1 MKQLRIIT
9 IASLLV
15 LLLSACG
22 HKDEESKQ
30 TEEPKQE
37 KQETKT
43 TEKDKAKTEDSKKE
57 EKKENV
63 KQETK
68 TEAKT
73 ADVQKT
79 GPLTQEEIKH
89 NVALMLLNP
98 NLEEHFISGQELL
111 SGKYKGSERAQ
122 IHVFKIN
129 EIRLLQGGEFNTTV
143 SNAPEGMLF
152 YECDPYAGPFAVK
165 IGVSRDKVAIWGGHS
180 GLANYPQDVASGYIT
195 EYKISD
201 LEKQGIP
208 KAQVDAVASKI
219 VLGNNE
225 RQPIIRLD

>member
-9 IASLLV
+9 ITSLLV

-30 TEEPKQE
+30 TEKP

-43 TEKDKAKTEDSKKE
+43 TDKDKAKAEDSKKE

-68 TEAKT
+68 TETKI
-73 ADVQKT
+73 

-98 NLEEHFISGQELL
+98 NLNKRFISGQEVLE
-111 SGKYKGSERAQ
+111 GKYTGIMQ
-122 IHVFKIN
+122 GQTHTFKVN
-129 EIRLLQGGEFNTTV
+129 EIRLIKGKQALNIAG
-143 SNAPEGMLF
+143 APNGMDF
-152 YECDPYAGPFAVK
+152 YEVSPVCGPYVTYVGISREYVIIGGTQAAVLNYNDE
-165 IGVSRDKVAIWGGHS
+165 INQGNASQFKV
-180 GLANYPQDVASGYIT
+180 
-195 EYKISD
+195 SD

-208 KAQVDAVASKI
+208 KAQVNAVASKI

-225 RQPIIRLD
+225 SQPIIRLD

>member
-1 MKQLRIIT
+1 M
-9 IASLLV
+9 

-89 NVALMLLNP
+89 NVALVLLNP
-98 NLEEHFISGQELL
+98 NL
-111 SGKYKGSERAQ
+111 KK
-122 IHVFKIN
+122 
-129 EIRLLQGGEFNTTV
+129 
-143 SNAPEGMLF
+143 
-152 YECDPYAGPFAVK
+152 D
-165 IGVSRDKVAIWGGHS
+165 
-180 GLANYPQDVASGYIT
+180 
-195 EYKISD
+195 
-201 LEKQGIP
+201 
-208 KAQVDAVASKI
+208 
-219 VLGNNE
+219 
-225 RQPIIRLD
+225 

>member
-9 IASLLV
+9 ITSLLV

-30 TEEPKQE
+30 TEKP

-43 TEKDKAKTEDSKKE
+43 TDKDKAKAEDSKKE

-68 TEAKT
+68 TETKI
-73 ADVQKT
+73 

-98 NLEEHFISGQELL
+98 NLNKRFIRGQEVLE
-111 SGKYKGSERAQ
+111 GKYTGIMQ
-122 IHVFKIN
+122 GQTHTFKVN
-129 EIRLLQGGEFNTTV
+129 EIRLIKGKQALNIAG
-143 SNAPEGMLF
+143 APNGMDF
-152 YECDPYAGPFAVK
+152 YEVSPVCGPYVTYVGISREYVIIGGTQAAVLNYNDE
-165 IGVSRDKVAIWGGHS
+165 INQGNASQFKV
-180 GLANYPQDVASGYIT
+180 
-195 EYKISD
+195 SD

-208 KAQVDAVASKI
+208 KAQVNAVASKI

-225 RQPIIRLD
+225 SQPIIRLD

>member
-1 MKQLRIIT
+1 MKQLRIIA

-30 TEEPKQE
+30 TEKP

-43 TEKDKAKTEDSKKE
+43 TDKDKAKAEDSKKE

-68 TEAKT
+68 TETKI
-73 ADVQKT
+73 

-98 NLEEHFISGQELL
+98 NLNKRFISGQEVLE
-111 SGKYKGSERAQ
+111 GKYTGIMQ
-122 IHVFKIN
+122 GQTHTFKVN
-129 EIRLLQGGEFNTTV
+129 EIRLIKGKQALNIAG
-143 SNAPEGMLF
+143 APNGMDF
-152 YECDPYAGPFAVK
+152 YEVSPVCGPYVTYVGISREYVIIGGTQAAVLNYNDE
-165 IGVSRDKVAIWGGHS
+165 INQGNASQFKV
-180 GLANYPQDVASGYIT
+180 
-195 EYKISD
+195 SD

-208 KAQVDAVASKI
+208 KAQVNAVASKI

-225 RQPIIRLD
+225 SQPIIRLD

>member
-30 TEEPKQE
+30 TEKP

-43 TEKDKAKTEDSKKE
+43 TEKDKAKAEDSKKE

-73 ADVQKT
+73 VDVQKT

-98 NLEEHFISGQELL
+98 NLNKRFISGQEVLE
-111 SGKYKGSERAQ
+111 GKYTGIMQ
-122 IHVFKIN
+122 GQTHTFKVN
-129 EIRLLQGGEFNTTV
+129 EIRLIKGKQALNIAG
-143 SNAPEGMLF
+143 APNGMDF
-152 YECDPYAGPFAVK
+152 YEVSPVCGPYVTYIGISREYVIIGGTQAAVLNYNDE
-165 IGVSRDKVAIWGGHS
+165 INQGYASQFKV
-180 GLANYPQDVASGYIT
+180 
-195 EYKISD
+195 SD
-201 LEKQGIP
+201 LEKQGIS